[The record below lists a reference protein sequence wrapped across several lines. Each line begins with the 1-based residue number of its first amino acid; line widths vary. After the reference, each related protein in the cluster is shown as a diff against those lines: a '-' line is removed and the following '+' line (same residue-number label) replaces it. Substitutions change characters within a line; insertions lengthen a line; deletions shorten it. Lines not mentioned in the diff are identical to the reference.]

1 LKAVNKVRN
10 RSTSFYAGHELEN
23 KVFQAFPVI
32 QLQAGEEF
40 ARFFYSKFFFR
51 QKTIMRLERTKFF
64 EDSDAR
70 LQQHGG
76 LSRRLGG
83 FIRGIISLMVKGV
96 ERKVGTE

>member
-40 ARFFYSKFFFR
+40 ARFFYSK
-51 QKTIMRLERTKFF
+51 
-64 EDSDAR
+64 AR
-70 LQQHGG
+70 PTHPDEGHSQW
-76 LSRRLGG
+76 
-83 FIRGIISLMVKGV
+83 
-96 ERKVGTE
+96 E